1 MTTREAFEASR
12 SSTNTCAGTSNAIPS
27 QIQPL
32 DYLLFLL
39 HTVALR
45 SPARACQSCSVS
57 LEAVREVP
65 HAGAKQA
72 GLASAPS
79 SGTIHTVRS
88 GKRPALWH
96 GLIKP
101 TPLIIALAQLRLIN
115 FSYTE
120 FISVLGLTYK
130 RIVRRQSPTSL
141 ENKLSSVHAILRCQ
155 SYSSIPMEAQ
165 SFLDDFLEL
174 TGLHQN
180 VDNVSGVLFYLRV
193 LSSVHDEIADMLL
206 SRQSGDSKRN
216 TELKDQL
223 RAQDMQKVAESWKQ
237 LLSRYSGNDVVI
249 DLVLKVIGKWVS
261 WMDISLVVSQD
272 MLNLLLPVVGRTG
285 SEDKVRDTA
294 IDTLTEICGKKMR
307 STDKMD
313 MISFLNLQDI
323 VSQLVASPMLND
335 LKGTPQ
341 YDTDLAEAI
350 AKLVN
355 TTVAD
360 IIRALD
366 DSQASDDTRTRAK
379 QHLDGFLPLLL
390 RFFSDEYD
398 EVCSTVIPSLTDLL
412 TFLRKLGQLN
422 QDYSNMLS
430 PILNAIVQ
438 KMRYDETT
446 SWGNEDEQTDE
457 AEFQELRRRLQ
468 YLQKTIAA
476 IDQNLYMDVLSNLVA
491 TTFQTLDQQGSHM
504 DWRDL
509 DLALHEMYL
518 FGELAL
524 PNQGLGTKNQP
535 STEASERLVVMMQK
549 MVESVDVGIANFS
562 HPAIVLQYMEICVR
576 YCVVFETHSQYI
588 PQVLENFVRLV
599 HHNHVRIKTRSWYLF
614 HRFIKHLRSR
624 VGNVAETVIQSIGD
638 LLPIKAEVPGEDADD
653 DMSSDESDHSADAL
667 FTSQLYLFEAI
678 GCISSTHSTPA
689 ENQALYA
696 RSVMDPLFQDMEV
709 HLPRA
714 KGGDAQANLQIHHIV
729 MALGTLAHGF
739 SDWTPGSTAA
749 NQHGPPDKLV
759 SDEFSRAAEA
769 ILIALRELNSSAEI
783 RTACRSAFSKLLGV
797 LGAAVLPQLP
807 KWIEGLLSQSSSKD
821 EMAMFLRL
829 LDQVVFGFKTEIYD
843 VLNMLLTPLLQ
854 RIFGGLGEPIS
865 GTDDEIQLAELR
877 REYLS
882 FIQIILNNGLEGVL
896 ISEAN
901 QGFFE
906 PMIASV
912 LELAKTLDGNLGPSR
927 LAFTIMAR
935 ISALWGGPDNEV
947 FPSLGINSDDFLRSL
962 TTSTDKRQFSNY
974 LQQLLSNRS
983 GISKELCYSPQS
995 KAPRLPLLDLTSLA
1009 SIEHATAKK
1018 IPASLAQVLLAPSTA
1033 TQYGPVHHDLLD
1045 ECGLRTLL
1053 PRWISAFEAK
1063 TARDGG

>member
-1 MTTREAFEASR
+1 MVCLEVVNYAVHTQGLDGESLAFLKHTLLQYVRQSYG
-12 SSTNTCAGTSNAIPS
+12 AGVQQEPDPVHLQNKLT
-27 QIQPL
+27 Q
-32 DYLLFLL
+32 
-39 HTVALR
+39 T
-45 SPARACQSCSVS
+45 
-57 LEAVREVP
+57 
-65 HAGAKQA
+65 
-72 GLASAPS
+72 
-79 SGTIHTVRS
+79 
-88 GKRPALWH
+88 
-96 GLIKP
+96 
-101 TPLIIALAQLRLIN
+101 
-115 FSYTE
+115 
-120 FISVLGLTYK
+120 LTYLFVFLY
-130 RIVRRQSPTSL
+130 RDGW
-141 ENKLSSVHAILRCQ
+141 
-155 SYSSIPMEAQ
+155 Q

-366 DSQASDDTRTRAK
+366 DGQASDDTRTRAK

-549 MVESVDVGIANFS
+549 MVESGKYQRKKSSYCSDGTRNLAN
-562 HPAIVLQYMEICVR
+562 
-576 YCVVFETHSQYI
+576 
-588 PQVLENFVRLV
+588 
-599 HHNHVRIKTRSWYLF
+599 
-614 HRFIKHLRSR
+614 
-624 VGNVAETVIQSIGD
+624 
-638 LLPIKAEVPGEDADD
+638 
-653 DMSSDESDHSADAL
+653 
-667 FTSQLYLFEAI
+667 
-678 GCISSTHSTPA
+678 
-689 ENQALYA
+689 
-696 RSVMDPLFQDMEV
+696 
-709 HLPRA
+709 
-714 KGGDAQANLQIHHIV
+714 
-729 MALGTLAHGF
+729 
-739 SDWTPGSTAA
+739 
-749 NQHGPPDKLV
+749 
-759 SDEFSRAAEA
+759 
-769 ILIALRELNSSAEI
+769 
-783 RTACRSAFSKLLGV
+783 
-797 LGAAVLPQLP
+797 
-807 KWIEGLLSQSSSKD
+807 
-821 EMAMFLRL
+821 
-829 LDQVVFGFKTEIYD
+829 
-843 VLNMLLTPLLQ
+843 
-854 RIFGGLGEPIS
+854 
-865 GTDDEIQLAELR
+865 
-877 REYLS
+877 
-882 FIQIILNNGLEGVL
+882 
-896 ISEAN
+896 
-901 QGFFE
+901 
-906 PMIASV
+906 
-912 LELAKTLDGNLGPSR
+912 
-927 LAFTIMAR
+927 
-935 ISALWGGPDNEV
+935 
-947 FPSLGINSDDFLRSL
+947 
-962 TTSTDKRQFSNY
+962 KRM
-974 LQQLLSNRS
+974 
-983 GISKELCYSPQS
+983 
-995 KAPRLPLLDLTSLA
+995 
-1009 SIEHATAKK
+1009 
-1018 IPASLAQVLLAPSTA
+1018 
-1033 TQYGPVHHDLLD
+1033 
-1045 ECGLRTLL
+1045 
-1053 PRWISAFEAK
+1053 
-1063 TARDGG
+1063 

>member
-1 MTTREAFEASR
+1 
-12 SSTNTCAGTSNAIPS
+12 
-27 QIQPL
+27 
-32 DYLLFLL
+32 
-39 HTVALR
+39 
-45 SPARACQSCSVS
+45 
-57 LEAVREVP
+57 
-65 HAGAKQA
+65 
-72 GLASAPS
+72 
-79 SGTIHTVRS
+79 
-88 GKRPALWH
+88 
-96 GLIKP
+96 
-101 TPLIIALAQLRLIN
+101 
-115 FSYTE
+115 
-120 FISVLGLTYK
+120 
-130 RIVRRQSPTSL
+130 
-141 ENKLSSVHAILRCQ
+141 
-155 SYSSIPMEAQ
+155 
-165 SFLDDFLEL
+165 L

-237 LLSRYSGNDVVI
+237 LLSRYSGNDVVV

-307 STDKMD
+307 SGDKMD

-366 DSQASDDTRTRAK
+366 DTQAADDTRTRAK

-476 IDQNLYMDVLSNLVA
+476 IDLNLYMDVLSNLVA

-549 MVESVDVGIANFS
+549 MVESGK
-562 HPAIVLQYMEICVR
+562 Y
-576 YCVVFETHSQYI
+576 
-588 PQVLENFVRLV
+588 
-599 HHNHVRIKTRSWYLF
+599 
-614 HRFIKHLRSR
+614 
-624 VGNVAETVIQSIGD
+624 
-638 LLPIKAEVPGEDADD
+638 
-653 DMSSDESDHSADAL
+653 
-667 FTSQLYLFEAI
+667 
-678 GCISSTHSTPA
+678 
-689 ENQALYA
+689 
-696 RSVMDPLFQDMEV
+696 
-709 HLPRA
+709 
-714 KGGDAQANLQIHHIV
+714 
-729 MALGTLAHGF
+729 
-739 SDWTPGSTAA
+739 
-749 NQHGPPDKLV
+749 
-759 SDEFSRAAEA
+759 
-769 ILIALRELNSSAEI
+769 
-783 RTACRSAFSKLLGV
+783 
-797 LGAAVLPQLP
+797 
-807 KWIEGLLSQSSSKD
+807 
-821 EMAMFLRL
+821 
-829 LDQVVFGFKTEIYD
+829 
-843 VLNMLLTPLLQ
+843 
-854 RIFGGLGEPIS
+854 
-865 GTDDEIQLAELR
+865 
-877 REYLS
+877 
-882 FIQIILNNGLEGVL
+882 
-896 ISEAN
+896 
-901 QGFFE
+901 
-906 PMIASV
+906 
-912 LELAKTLDGNLGPSR
+912 
-927 LAFTIMAR
+927 
-935 ISALWGGPDNEV
+935 
-947 FPSLGINSDDFLRSL
+947 
-962 TTSTDKRQFSNY
+962 
-974 LQQLLSNRS
+974 
-983 GISKELCYSPQS
+983 
-995 KAPRLPLLDLTSLA
+995 
-1009 SIEHATAKK
+1009 
-1018 IPASLAQVLLAPSTA
+1018 
-1033 TQYGPVHHDLLD
+1033 
-1045 ECGLRTLL
+1045 
-1053 PRWISAFEAK
+1053 
-1063 TARDGG
+1063 